1 VFNHVVLDNF
11 RIIGYIISYLGT
23 TQTGAAMNN
32 HPRTEP
38 FEPLR
43 KWYPYLW
50 TWVTTAERDRRPI
63 EPVTPSEPFGLLD
76 EESLNELTSDNHLIK
91 DLGDSLAALTKRLA
105 PSKRRPTPRLK
116 QFALWDAALEL
127 QARRSEVPM
136 SASQLTETLRSLCT
150 ETHSLSDLLHPC
162 DPETRIERE
171 LKLGCCIVGK
181 QPQFNVNVPEEA
193 MEELRNLKLD
203 AKDIFILRNSILAL
217 TFHSPED
224 IAATIGVSRQT
235 VWSRGKSVREKIEE
249 LRSRTSF
256 RDLAPIAERY
266 RRFPV
271 GGDGEP
277 VVEPWNVVYDTR
289 DTAVGYLTSPASG
302 VFPTYRDLWQ
312 ILFYLSSAEEGPTYQ
327 WELSPGFMWGQ
338 EGLHRFVGFE
348 SHLFVQDLAP
358 GDYDEENKPPEEP
371 TTKQQKR
378 VPK

>member
-1 VFNHVVLDNF
+1 M
-11 RIIGYIISYLGT
+11 T
-23 TQTGAAMNN
+23 N

-38 FEPLR
+38 LEPLR
-43 KWYPYLW
+43 NWYPYLW

-63 EPVTPSEPFGLLD
+63 AAVSPGETFGLLD
-76 EESLNELTSDNHLIK
+76 KASIIELTSDNHLIK
-91 DLGDSLAALTKRLA
+91 DLSDSLAALTKRLA

-127 QARRSEVPM
+127 QARRSETTM
-136 SASQLTETLRSLCT
+136 SASQFTETLRSLCT
-150 ETHSLSDLLHPC
+150 ETNSLSDLLQPC

-171 LKLGCCIVGK
+171 LKLGCCTVRE
-181 QPQFNVNVPEEA
+181 QQQFYVNAPEEA
-193 MEELRNLKLD
+193 IEELRNLKLD
-203 AKDIFILRNSILAL
+203 AKDVFILRNSILSL
-217 TFHSPED
+217 TYSSPED

-249 LRSRTSF
+249 LRSRESF
-256 RDLAPIAERY
+256 RELAEITARY

-271 GGDGEP
+271 GSDGEP

-312 ILFYLSSAEEGPTYQ
+312 ILFYLSSSEDGPMDH
-327 WELSPGFMWGQ
+327 WELSPGLMWGHPLLQ
-338 EGLHRFVGFE
+338 RFVGFE
-348 SHLFVQDLAP
+348 YHLFVQDLAP
-358 GDYDEENKPPEEP
+358 GDYDEENKPPEDP